1 MATKKIKPVATR
13 TVFHVNEDGTSGKAD
28 VAVTLTDDCL
38 FRIDLPGYMHYLDG
52 EITRTHVAAEKLIDA
67 IVQYEE
73 VCDEYSRRTLVR
85 NSGKPVLWLGAM
97 LTVPTFAGEA
107 FGIQS
112 LLGLGLQAVVQL
124 PDGKLA
130 DTDGVIVGMSGIPAP
145 ILLPDTPEVREKIGR
160 LIKSIDTAAEI
171 IGAIRTA
178 ADPVAYLL
186 SIPESTVDVSVTQG
200 SSADDPRQIE
210 LSLEVASDDNPAP
223 KPPVEDDEEL

>member
-52 EITRTHVAAEKLIDA
+52 EITRTHVASERLTDA
-67 IVQYEE
+67 ISQYEA

-112 LLGLGLQAVVQL
+112 LFGLGLQAVVQL
-124 PDGKLA
+124 PDGKMV
-130 DTDGVIVGMSGIPAP
+130 DSTGEIVGMSAIPP
-145 ILLPDTPEVREKIGR
+145 ILLPDTTEVRLKVAR

-171 IGAIRTA
+171 IGGIRTA

-186 SIPESTVDVSVTQG
+186 SIPESTVDVSVQDG
-200 SSADDPRQIE
+200 SGVTDPKQIE
-210 LSLEVASDDNPAP
+210 LSLEVASDDNSAP
-223 KPPVEDDEEL
+223 NPPVEDDEEL

>member
-1 MATKKIKPVATR
+1 MGKKLKPVTTR
-13 TVFHVNEDGTSGKAD
+13 NVFHANEDGTSGKAD

-52 EITRTHVAAEKLIDA
+52 EITRTHVAAEKLIDV

-97 LTVPTFAGEA
+97 LTVPAFAGEA

-112 LLGLGLQAVVQL
+112 MFGLGLQSVVQL

-130 DTDGVIVGMSGIPAP
+130 DTNGVIVGVSAIPP
-145 ILLPDTPEVREKIGR
+145 ILLPDTIEVRLKVSR

-171 IGAIRTA
+171 VGAIRTA

-186 SIPESTVDVSVTQG
+186 SIPESTVDGGNLVATSVT
-200 SSADDPRQIE
+200 DPRQIE
-210 LSLEVASDDNPAP
+210 LSLEVSSDDSRAR
-223 KPPVEDDEEL
+223 KRAVEDDEEL